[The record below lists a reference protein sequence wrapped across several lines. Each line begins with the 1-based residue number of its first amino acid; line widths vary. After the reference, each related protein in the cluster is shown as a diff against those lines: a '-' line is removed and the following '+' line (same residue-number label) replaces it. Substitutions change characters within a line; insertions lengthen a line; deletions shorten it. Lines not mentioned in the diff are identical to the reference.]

1 MTACDLGA
9 ITKPWE
15 IQKKVAKKIEDEFY
29 FQVCQSNYFFLD
41 QNHICSLYQ
50 LTIITHLFLGW
61 LGEDWVEWC
70 AKCNDGSPEKRRVSF
85 TSGDAKNETKAGNQ
99 IFFSLQVGYVDFIC
113 EPLYE
118 HLVHQEHLEYLRQL
132 EAKETNNIDNNG
144 PIWTSLDPMLEGRVR
159 MSFSWFP
166 APKKPRNGFN

>member
-1 MTACDLGA
+1 M
-9 ITKPWE
+9 
-15 IQKKVAKKIEDEFY
+15 
-29 FQVCQSNYFFLD
+29 
-41 QNHICSLYQ
+41 
-50 LTIITHLFLGW
+50 
-61 LGEDWVEWC
+61 
-70 AKCNDGSPEKRRVSF
+70 
-85 TSGDAKNETKAGNQ
+85 
-99 IFFSLQVGYVDFIC
+99 DFIC

-166 APKKPRNGFN
+166 APKKPRNGFNFEQVMQKRKLRLQLCNIRHFLGIAEHYGSHTDAII